1 MNIEKMMDAILLS
14 GTFGYSEDRIW
25 VCSEDEAADILFKKD
40 DPALYDDF
48 VRWIDTYEEKRKA
61 WVAANQAAYEA
72 QMDAQVDGFR
82 SEFIGSD
89 ARLRFVALSFL
100 RNVAA
105 GLLTFPVLGDQD
117 GLIRALSG
125 QGFLYIDSQY
135 NFSLSSIGERLL
147 ARLEAEDK
155 APKDA

>member
-1 MNIEKMMDAILLS
+1 MKWKKMMNAMLLT
-14 GTFGYSEDRIW
+14 GAFGYNDEKVY
-25 VCSEDEAADILFKKD
+25 VCTECEESDIVYKKD